1 MNDRFNETMSCGTQF
16 FFLHVIF
23 RRSQMLLTFSRY
35 QMMYNVSFVALCAEV
50 ICKRYSVI
58 QQQSKEQNEA
68 LELLSLLALLQIDA
82 LFPSKQHNF
91 YSFLLNLSTLLCC
104 IELAISHSWMI
115 IPKARIMWRLRKT
128 LFEQTYN
135 FCVIICFLFLLDK
148 IKVYD

>member
-1 MNDRFNETMSCGTQF
+1 MIDLMKPCHVVPSF
-16 FFLHVIF
+16 FFIHVIL

-58 QQQSKEQNEA
+58 QQQSKEQNEV

-104 IELAISHSWMI
+104 IELAISHS
-115 IPKARIMWRLRKT
+115 
-128 LFEQTYN
+128 
-135 FCVIICFLFLLDK
+135 
-148 IKVYD
+148 

>member
-1 MNDRFNETMSCGTQF
+1 
-16 FFLHVIF
+16 
-23 RRSQMLLTFSRY
+23 MLLTFIRY

-58 QQQSKEQNEA
+58 QQQSKEQNEV

-104 IELAISHSWMI
+104 IELAISHS
-115 IPKARIMWRLRKT
+115 
-128 LFEQTYN
+128 
-135 FCVIICFLFLLDK
+135 
-148 IKVYD
+148 